1 MLDTKASESIFP
13 LVKPLGR
20 YLAGLG
26 VPPGA
31 ITLAGLLITALG
43 SLLIARG
50 SFLGGAVL
58 VGVGSSLDVLDGAVA
73 RASARASERGA
84 ILDSC
89 SDRLGETFMWTGLA
103 YQLSGQPQW
112 VGLCVLSLGFSLLI
126 SYLRSK
132 AESVGLE
139 GRGGWMARPE
149 RVLLYVIGVG
159 SGQIIPMLWIMTL
172 LTGATAAGRFYRLW
186 SRLPP

>member
-1 MLDTKASESIFP
+1 MLDTKAPHYIFP
-13 LVKPLGR
+13 LIHPVGR
-20 YLAGLG
+20 RLADLG

-31 ITLAGLLITALG
+31 VTLAGLAITGLG
-43 SLLIARG
+43 SLLVAGG
-50 SFLGGAVL
+50 SSLAGAAL
-58 VGVGSSLDVLDGAVA
+58 VGVGSSLDALDGAVA

-89 SDRLGETFMWTGLA
+89 SDRLGETFMWAGLA
-103 YQLSGQPQW
+103 YQLSGRPEW
-112 VGLCVLSLGFSLLI
+112 VGLCVLSLGFSVLI

-132 AESVGLE
+132 AEAAGLD

-159 SGQIIPMLWIMTL
+159 SGHIVPMLWIMTS
-172 LTGATAAGRFYRLW
+172 LTAATAAGRFYRLW
-186 SRLPP
+186 SRLPR